1 MSTLESLVALPALV
15 ALVVLAGFTLALAG
29 LRLSL
34 VQTSEEYASCHH
46 STKPSVQCLLE
57 ARTRAQDLLKLGG
70 FSNAQVVGWFQN
82 PTAHLF
88 IRAHWGSIPV
98 HWTLQAQSPLPAD
111 SFR

>member
-1 MSTLESLVALPALV
+1 MSTVESLVALPATI
-15 ALVVLAGFTLALAG
+15 ALIVLAVFTLVLGG

-34 VQTSEEYASCHH
+34 VQTTEEYASCHL
-46 STKPSVQCLLE
+46 STKTSVHCLLE
-57 ARTRAQDLLKLGG
+57 ARERAQDLLKLGG

-88 IRAHWGSIPV
+88 IRAHWGKIPV
-98 HWTLQAQSPLPAD
+98 QWNLQAPSPLPAD